1 MLWNIEI
8 NVIYRNLLQIEIN
21 EYFIYFS
28 SFLLLR
34 VSALHVLLQT
44 QDQYG
49 ICIANIQ
56 QELQEYWE
64 LLEDLHTK
72 VTLQPEKGPED
83 PHTVLVDTEV
93 RYLKNVGL

>member
-1 MLWNIEI
+1 MQIY
-8 NVIYRNLLQIEIN
+8 YRNKRAYERTKPSSLVVL
-21 EYFIYFS
+21 YFIS
-28 SFLLLR
+28 SSVILIR

-44 QDQYG
+44 QDQYEA
-49 ICIANIQ
+49 CIANIQ

-83 PHTVLVDTEV
+83 PHAVLIDTEV
-93 RYLKNVGL
+93 GYLMNTF

>member
-1 MLWNIEI
+1 MYEQTQKNKLILFALI
-8 NVIYRNLLQIEIN
+8 NFLL
-21 EYFIYFS
+21 S
-28 SFLLLR
+28 SSPLLR
-34 VSALHVLLQT
+34 VSALSFLLQT

-72 VTLQPEKGPED
+72 VTLQPEKCHGPES
-83 PHTVLVDTEV
+83 PHTVLTDTEV
-93 RYLKNVGL
+93 GL